1 MAPLYSPSRRSVILA
16 IILVS
21 YLMIVLDISIV
32 ITGLPKILQELGF
45 TDVGLSWVSN
55 AYTLT
60 FGGFLLLGA
69 RAGDI
74 LGRRRMLVIGLAI
87 FTAASMFI
95 GIAQSPAWLI
105 TARAVQG
112 IGSAVL
118 APSTLALLQINF
130 PEGPERT
137 RAVSF
142 YAATAGI
149 SASVGLVLGG
159 ILADWLSWRVGF
171 FVNVPI
177 GIGLIVA
184 ARRYISETE
193 LHSAG
198 FDVFGALTSTLGM
211 SALVFGIVHSA
222 TTGWTDPRTVE
233 SLSIGSVLLASFVF
247 SEGRAEHPILP
258 LRLFESAERCGAYL
272 ARMLFVGASVGFF
285 FFMTQFMQE
294 ALAYTPAEAGLAFLP
309 AMVANF
315 ITAMLAPR
323 FIRRFGGGAV
333 LAASIALSVVGMSW
347 LALSSVATTYLGG
360 LALPMLLIGIGQGGA
375 MGPLTAAGI
384 AGVARE
390 DAGAASGL
398 INAAH
403 QLGGALGLGVLIAV
417 ASAGANAVGGPA
429 LVIHRVVAAMDG
441 AAAMLTIA
449 LLAVFALIVRPLGVR
464 RAVVQR

>member
-1 MAPLYSPSRRSVILA
+1 MPLSSYGNRRAAVLA

-21 YLMIVLDISIV
+21 YVMIVLDISIV
-32 ITGLPKILQELGF
+32 ITGLPKILRELGF
-45 TDVGLSWVSN
+45 TDAGLSWVSN

-74 LGRRRMLVIGLAI
+74 IGRRRMLVVGLAI
-87 FTAASMFI
+87 FTIASMLI
-95 GIAQSPAWLI
+95 GLAQSPAWLI
-105 TARAVQG
+105 SARAVQG
-112 IGSAVL
+112 LGSAVL
-118 APSTLALLQINF
+118 APSTLALLQLNF

-137 RAVSF
+137 RAVSY

-177 GIGLIVA
+177 GIGLVFA
-184 ARRYISETE
+184 ARRYIAETE
-193 LHSAG
+193 LHSG
-198 FDVFGALTSTLGM
+198 RFDIVGALTSTVGM

-222 TTGWTDPRTVE
+222 TKGWADPVTVRSLFTGV
-233 SLSIGSVLLASFVF
+233 VLLACFVF
-247 SEGRAEHPILP
+247 AEWRARQPILP
-258 LRLFESAERCGAYL
+258 LRLFSSAERSGAYL
-272 ARMLFVGASVGFF
+272 ARMLFVGAMVGFF

-294 ALAYTPAEAGLAFLP
+294 ALGYTPAEAGLAFLP

-315 ITAMLAPR
+315 VTAMLAPGY
-323 FIRRFGGGAV
+323 IRRFGGGMV
-333 LAASIALSVVGMSW
+333 LAASTAVSIVGVFW
-347 LALSSVATTYLGG
+347 LAQSSSATTYVGG

-375 MGPLTAAGI
+375 MGPLTAIGI

-398 INAAH
+398 VNAAH
-403 QLGGALGLGVLIAV
+403 QLGGSLGLGVLIAV
-417 ASAGANAVGGPA
+417 AEAGTNPLGGPA
-429 LVIHRVVAAMDG
+429 VMVHRVTSAMEG
-441 AAAMLTIA
+441 AAAMLAIG
-449 LLAVFALIVRPLGVR
+449 LVLVFALIVSPVR
-464 RAVVQR
+464 DRRVVAQQ

>member
-1 MAPLYSPSRRSVILA
+1 MAPLNSPGRRSVILA

-21 YLMIVLDISIV
+21 YVMIVLDISIV
-32 ITGLPKILQELGF
+32 ITGLPKILRELGF
-45 TDVGLSWVSN
+45 SDAGLSWVSN

-87 FTAASMFI
+87 FAVASMFI
-95 GIAQSPAWLI
+95 GLAQSPTWLI

-130 PEGPERT
+130 PEGSERT

-159 ILADWLSWRVGF
+159 ILADWFSWRVGF

-177 GIGLIVA
+177 GIGLILA

-193 LHSAG
+193 LHSGG
-198 FDVFGALTSTLGM
+198 FDVVGALASTIGM

-222 TTGWTDPRTVE
+222 TKGWTDSRTVE
-233 SLSIGSVLLASFVF
+233 SLAIGGVLLVSFVF
-247 SEGRAEHPILP
+247 AEWRAERPILP
-258 LRLFESAERCGAYL
+258 LRLFGSAERCGAYL

-285 FFMTQFMQE
+285 FFMTQLMQD
-294 ALAYTPAEAGLAFLP
+294 ALGYTPAEAGFAFLP

-315 ITAMLAPR
+315 VTAMLAPG
-323 FIRRFGGGAV
+323 FIRRFGGGTV
-333 LAASIALSVVGMSW
+333 LAASVALSIVGAFW
-347 LALSSVATTYLGG
+347 LAQSSTMTTYLGG
-360 LALPMLLIGIGQGGA
+360 LVLPMLLIGIGQGGA

-384 AGVARE
+384 AGVARQ
-390 DAGAASGL
+390 DAGAAAGL
-398 INAAH
+398 VNAAH

-417 ASAGANAVGGPA
+417 AAAGANASGGPT
-429 LVIHRVVAAMDG
+429 LVIHRVAAAMDG

-449 LLAVFALIVRPLGVR
+449 LIVVFTLIVRPVVVR
-464 RAVVQR
+464 RAVAPR